1 RPSRIVSVLRP
12 LAPRTLLMMRIL
24 DPGEPINRWLERYV
38 AEWRHVRTTI
48 TGDDLRA
55 AGLPPGPAYTRI
67 LGKLLAARLDGE
79 VGDDA
84 EERALYESLVA
95 AETA

>member
-1 RPSRIVSVLRP
+1 MAR
-12 LAPRTLLMMRIL
+12 ML
-24 DPGEPINRWLERYV
+24 DPGEPINGWLERYV

-79 VGDDA
+79 IRGDA